1 MKPALALA
9 AALLF
14 CAAAAGAEPRFSF
27 HSTPGKLP
35 KDVVPK
41 HYALRIVPAATHE
54 SFEGRAQIEIEV
66 ARPVAAIELN
76 AVDLDFDAARL
87 YSGAASTRLAAKFDP
102 QRETVKL
109 AHAAGPIAAGRY
121 RLDIDYTGRIARHT
135 QGLHQVLYKQRENGQ
150 LVDKIMLATHMEPVH
165 ARRLFPGWDEP
176 VFRASFEITA
186 VIDEPLTAVSNMPV
200 SSVAALPGGKKEVT
214 FARSLPMPT
223 YLVALFVGDLE
234 VLEDSVDGI
243 ALRIYTVK
251 GKSGR
256 ARYAMQATRQILPFF
271 NEYFGVRYAL
281 PKLDQVAVPGGIF
294 GAMENWGAI
303 YYNEARLLYDEAEPS
318 LRQQQQVYGIIAH
331 EVAHQWFGN
340 LVTMAWWDNVWLNE
354 GFASWM
360 ATKTAQRFHPD
371 WNARLR
377 SALWRQEAMTDDARR
392 TTHAVQTPVTDDARA
407 MDIFDSI
414 TYSKGEAF
422 IGMLES
428 YLGEEVFRD
437 GIRRYMRA
445 HQYSNTTTADLWHH
459 LSEAS
464 GREVAAL
471 AAPWTEQPGFPVV
484 KVVQRCANGQALAT
498 LMQERFTL
506 NDPRAA
512 RLTWKVPVTLA
523 DAAGARQTV
532 LLERAPQQ
540 LRLARCGLIRV
551 NVGDGY
557 YRVQYDKRSF
567 SRLAR
572 ELGRL
577 EASDRLR
584 VLADCFA
591 LMQAGS
597 MDAGQYLAL
606 VDALG
611 DEDDPRIWEHV
622 IAALRFLRE
631 LIDAP
636 ADQAA
641 FDRAVA
647 RVLGKP
653 FARVG
658 WSTQPNES
666 ADRALLRRQLVDALG
681 WVGDAATV
689 REAQARFAARESKPI
704 DAALRPALLNVVGRY
719 ADEATFEALL
729 RWERSA
735 TDAEIKGQV
744 RSALRHV
751 SDPERLRRWLGLLLA
766 TDELPPGDAVYDIS
780 RSGNDSGQN
789 DLAWQFVRANL
800 PAILAKASPRGRAY
814 VLPEAA
820 APAADAARADEL
832 IALTRANLE
841 PGAHYQAEKTA
852 DWIRLKAQVKA
863 REMRRAVRWARG
875 ILGT

>member
-1 MKPALALA
+1 MNRALALA

-14 CAAAAGAEPRFSF
+14 CAAAGAEPRFSF
-27 HSTPGKLP
+27 DSTPGKLP

-41 HYALRIVPAATHE
+41 HYALRIVPSATLE
-54 SFEGRAQIEIEV
+54 RFEGRTQIEVEV

-76 AVDLDFDAARL
+76 AVELDFDSARL
-87 YSGAASTRLAAKFDP
+87 YSGAEPTVLAAKFDRE
-102 QRETVKL
+102 RETVTL
-109 AHAAGPIAAGRY
+109 APAAGLIAPGRY
-121 RLDIDYTGRIARHT
+121 RLDIDYTGRIAKHPN
-135 QGLHQVLYKQRENGQ
+135 GLHQILYKQREGGQ
-150 LVDKIMLATHMEPVH
+150 LVERIMLATQMEPVH

-176 VFRASFEITA
+176 EFRASFEITA
-186 VIDEPLTAVSNMPV
+186 VIDEPLSAVSNMPV
-200 SSVAALPGGKKEVT
+200 SAVTVLPGGKKEVT
-214 FARSLPMPT
+214 FERSVPMPT
-223 YLVALFVGDLE
+223 YLVALFVGELE
-234 VLEDSVDGI
+234 VLEDSVEGI
-243 ALRIYTVK
+243 ALRIYTVR
-251 GKSGR
+251 GKTAR
-256 ARYAMQATRQILPFF
+256 ARYAMQATKQIVPFF

-303 YYNEARLLYDEAEPS
+303 SYNEAALLYDEAEPS
-318 LRQQQQVYGIIAH
+318 LRQQQQVYGVIAH

-340 LVTMAWWDNVWLNE
+340 LVTMAWWDNLWLNE

-360 ATKTAQRFHPD
+360 ATKTTQRFYPD
-371 WNARLR
+371 WKVGLR
-377 SALWRQEAMTDDARR
+377 SVLWRQEAMSEDARR
-392 TTHAVQTPVTDDARA
+392 TAHPVQTPVASDARA
-407 MDIFDSI
+407 MDVFDAI
-414 TYSKGEAF
+414 TYSKGEAL

-445 HQYSNTTTADLWHH
+445 HQYSNATTADLWQH

-464 GREVAAL
+464 GREVATL

-484 KVVQRCANGQALAT
+484 KVVQRCANGRGVAT

-506 NDPRAA
+506 NDPRAP

-523 DAAGARQTV
+523 EASGERHAV
-532 LLERAPQQ
+532 LLDRAPQR
-540 LRLARCGLIRV
+540 LRLARCGPIRV
-551 NVGDGY
+551 NVGDTGY
-557 YRVQYDKRSF
+557 YRVQYDQRSF
-567 SRLAR
+567 SHFAR
-572 ELGRL
+572 ELATL
-577 EASDRLR
+577 EVSDRLR
-584 VLADCFA
+584 VLADSFA

-597 MDAGQYLAL
+597 LDARQYLAL

-622 IAALRFLRE
+622 IEALAFLRE

-658 WSTQPNES
+658 WSTQPNEG

-681 WVGDAATV
+681 RAGDAATV

-704 DAALRPALLNVVGRY
+704 DAAVRPALLNVVGRH

-729 RWERSA
+729 RSLRSA
-735 TDAEIKGQV
+735 TDAEIKAQL

-751 SDPERLRRWLGLLLA
+751 SDPDRLRRWLGLLLA

-780 RSGNDSGQN
+780 RSGRDSGHS
-789 DLAWQFVRANL
+789 DLVWQFVRANL
-800 PAILAKASPRGRAY
+800 PAILAKASPYGRTY

-841 PGAHYQAEKTA
+841 PGAYYQAEKTA